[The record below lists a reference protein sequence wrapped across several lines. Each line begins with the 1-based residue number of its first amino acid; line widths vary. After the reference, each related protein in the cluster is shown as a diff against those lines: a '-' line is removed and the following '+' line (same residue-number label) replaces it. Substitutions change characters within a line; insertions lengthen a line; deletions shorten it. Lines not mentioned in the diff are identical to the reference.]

1 MSDSPDNVV
10 RIGGGGGLLYEDAR
24 EQARQMGMVAAE
36 DFVTGFTEAT
46 KPEPEPK
53 PKGKPKTKP
62 VAEPPKSTAATPKN
76 LPEPPEEPGRDW
88 REFFSTCVELLGVTL
103 ISVGGWLIAPYV
115 GLIVAGIALIV
126 LGVATSRMMSGDA

>member
-24 EQARQMGMVAAE
+24 EQARQMGMVAADE
-36 DFVTGFTEAT
+36 FVTGFTE
-46 KPEPEPK
+46 PEPKPEPK
-53 PKGKPKTKP
+53 PKEKSKNKPAP
-62 VAEPPKSTAATPKN
+62 EPPKSTAATPKN

-115 GLIVAGIALIV
+115 GLIIAGIALIV